1 MSAGSLLNI
10 MSGTYQF
17 TTLRESRTSLARL
30 LPKLRGAFPGMVETP
45 DWQVFEQRLEDH
57 FHRLFNLLW
66 KIYGPGYD
74 FFFHVENI
82 LVTAA
87 RMWLDR
93 PAELKGLD
101 AIRENHPQW
110 YQSNR
115 VIGGMAY
122 VDRFAGDLAGF
133 REKIPYLKELGITY
147 LHLMPLFKS
156 PAGDN
161 DGGYAIS
168 SYREVDESLGT
179 MEGLRELADE
189 LRQHGISLVLDFVFN
204 HTSDEHEWAKRALA
218 GDEEYQAYYRMFPT
232 REEPDEYERSI
243 RPIFPDAH
251 PGAFTYRNSIR
262 KWVWTTF
269 NNYQWDLNYEN
280 PAVFNAMAGEMLF
293 LANAG
298 VEILRMDAVPFLWK
312 QKGTSSENL
321 QQAHWLIQAFNAIA
335 RIAAPA
341 LVFKSEAIVAPD
353 EINRYVSQDE
363 CHISYNPLLMA
374 LLWNSVATRSARLL
388 SHSIPKRFNLP
399 QSASWVNYIRS
410 HDDIGWGFADEDLW
424 EVGMNSHDHRW
435 FLNRFFS
442 GDHESSFA
450 RGVRFQENPRSGDA
464 RICGSAA
471 SLCGLERAKEL
482 QDPEEIERAIQRL
495 LLLHGIIFTVGGIPL
510 IYLGDEVGALNDYD
524 YGQDIRKEGDA
535 RWLHRGKYDWEKIAE
550 LRRDP
555 ETPEARIFQGILKL
569 VQIRQNN
576 MAFNDTQTEFVDTGN
591 EHVFGYFRTHAEQN
605 VLCLANFSEHHQDL
619 SAARLRQLG
628 LRKTFTDIVA
638 GQMIVATERLTL
650 APLQFAVLLGT
661 V

>member
-1 MSAGSLLNI
+1 
-10 MSGTYQF
+10 MSGTYQS
-17 TTLRESRTSLARL
+17 TTLRESRTSLTRL
-30 LPKLRGAFPGMVETP
+30 LPRLRGAFPEMVETP

-122 VDRFAGDLAGF
+122 VDRFAGDLAGL

-156 PAGDN
+156 PEGDN

-168 SYREVDESLGT
+168 SYRDVDESLGT
-179 MEGLRELADE
+179 MEDLKELAGE

-204 HTSDEHEWAKRALA
+204 HTSDEHDWAKRALA
-218 GDEEYQAYYRMFPT
+218 GDEEFQAYYRMFPT
-232 REEPDEYERSI
+232 RQEPDEYERSI

-293 LANAG
+293 LANSG

-353 EINRYVSQDE
+353 EINRYVSQEE

-388 SHSIPKRFNLP
+388 SHSIPKRFVLP
-399 QSASWVNYIRS
+399 HAASWVNYIRS
-410 HDDIGWGFADEDLW
+410 HDDIGWGFADEDMW
-424 EVGMNSHDHRW
+424 EIGTNAHDHRW

-442 GDHESSFA
+442 GDHEGSFA

-471 SLCGLERAKEL
+471 SLCGLERAKESG
-482 QDPEEIERAIQRL
+482 DPVEIERAIQRL

-510 IYLGDEVGALNDYD
+510 IYLGDEVGTLNDYD
-524 YGQDIRKEGDA
+524 YGKDIRKEGDS
-535 RWLHRGKYDWEKIAE
+535 RWLHRAKYDWERAAE
-550 LRRDP
+550 LRRES
-555 ETPEARIFQGILKL
+555 ETPEARIFQGMLKL

-576 MAFNDTQTEFVDTGN
+576 MAFTDSQTEFVDTGN

-605 VLCLANFSEHHQDL
+605 VLCLANFSEHPQDL
-619 SAARLRQLG
+619 PATRLRQLG

-650 APLQFAVLLGT
+650 EPLQFAVLLGT
-661 V
+661 L